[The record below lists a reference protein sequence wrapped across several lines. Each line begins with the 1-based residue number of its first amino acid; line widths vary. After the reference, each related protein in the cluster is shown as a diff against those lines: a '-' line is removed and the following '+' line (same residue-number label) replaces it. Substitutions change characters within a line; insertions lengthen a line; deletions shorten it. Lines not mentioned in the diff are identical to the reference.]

1 MGSNGYNNDSADD
14 LYGIS
19 ARTLLR
25 RLKTSKI
32 LKGNETLKQQC
43 RALDEDLLTD
53 KQAIK
58 EVEDYAN
65 ALGNPNIIDNILM
78 GGIIGSAALKHEL
91 VELTALRS
99 AGLDIDNTN
108 DIEIIV
114 QGFKKAFR
122 IHQPQQYIP
131 FHLEALKAELEYAAE
146 KLRAKG
152 INVELGMIAKALY
165 YLDVEE
171 QDMDGGLSGKLDKTT
186 IELDALNI
194 SYPFQIPIP
203 EDLKNAL

>member
-1 MGSNGYNNDSADD
+1 MGTDGYNNDSADD

-25 RLKTSKI
+25 GLKISKI
-32 LKGNETLKQQC
+32 LKGNETLKQQY

-65 ALGNPNIIDNILM
+65 ALGNPYIIDNIL
-78 GGIIGSAALKHEL
+78 IGSIEGSCALKHEL
-91 VELTALRS
+91 TEVAALGC
-99 AGLDIDNTN
+99 AGWDIDNIS
-108 DIEIIV
+108 DIEVIK
-114 QGFKKAFR
+114 QKFAGALDT
-122 IHQPQQYIP
+122 QEPQYYIP

-152 INVELGMIAKALY
+152 IDVELGMIAKALY
-165 YLDVEE
+165 HLDLEE
-171 QDMDGGLSGKLDKTT
+171 QALERGLTEKLNKTT
-186 IELDALNI
+186 FELDALNI
-194 SYPFQIPIP
+194 NYPFKVPIP